1 MRLSG
6 GLCFVAL
13 TLAIIVSGCSS
24 QETSSLSNTAI
35 TTAATITPFQ
45 QTTSAIPIS
54 TQNPAPTQDLA
65 SFRAI
70 IRGVVQSVG
79 FRDFART
86 QAFRFNIAGWVQN
99 LPDGSVEV
107 VAEGERSN
115 LEQLIAQLNVGPPGA
130 VVDKVET
137 FWTPYTGQ
145 FKTFTRL
152 N

>member
-6 GLCFVAL
+6 GLCFGVL
-13 TLAIIVSGCSS
+13 TLAMIASGCSS
-24 QETSSLSNTAI
+24 QVTSSLSTTAI
-35 TTAATITPFQ
+35 TTTASMPASQ
-45 QTTSAIPIS
+45 QTTPVIPVS
-54 TQNPAPTQDLA
+54 TQNTTPTQDLA
-65 SFRAI
+65 SFHAI

-115 LEQLIAQLNVGPPGA
+115 LEQLLAQLNIGPPGA

-137 FWTPYTGQ
+137 AWTPYTGQ
-145 FKTFTRL
+145 YKTFTRL

>member
-13 TLAIIVSGCSS
+13 ALAIIVSGCNSVA
-24 QETSSLSNTAI
+24 TSSLSTTAI
-35 TTAATITPFQ
+35 TTAATIPTSQ
-45 QTTSAIPIS
+45 QTTSVIPLS
-54 TQNPAPTQDLA
+54 TQNTTPTQDLA
-65 SFRAI
+65 SFHAI

-115 LEQLIAQLNVGPPGA
+115 LEQLIAQLNIGPPGA

-137 FWTPYTGQ
+137 TWTPYAGQ
-145 FKTFTRL
+145 YKTFTRL